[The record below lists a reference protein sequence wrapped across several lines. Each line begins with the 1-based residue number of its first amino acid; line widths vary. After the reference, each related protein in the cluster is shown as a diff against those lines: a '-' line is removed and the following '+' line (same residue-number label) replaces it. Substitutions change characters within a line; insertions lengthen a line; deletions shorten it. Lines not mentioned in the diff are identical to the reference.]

1 LLWSGDD
8 ALGEGDAVADEDHG
22 ERLDRE
28 LIELLN
34 ELRVVLPGAQVL
46 FAFLLTVP
54 FTQHFP
60 KLSDLQRDVYFAAF
74 ITTAV
79 ASVLLMTPSAFH
91 RLRWRRG
98 DKERLLV
105 LSNKFAIAGLVLL
118 AVAIAL
124 VVFVVTDVV
133 FDSTSAAIATGLIAA
148 SNAVFWF
155 VVPLSGKSR
164 DAG

>member
-1 LLWSGDD
+1 MPPG
-8 ALGEGDAVADEDHG
+8 GDAVAAEDHG

-34 ELRVVLPGAQVL
+34 ELRVILPGVQVL
-46 FAFLLTVP
+46 FAFLLTLP
-54 FTQHFP
+54 FTQRF
-60 KLSDLQRDVYFAAF
+60 LDLTAVQRDVYFAAF
-74 ITTAV
+74 MTTAA

-105 LSNKFAIAGLVLL
+105 LSNKFAIAGLVLI
-118 AVAIAL
+118 AVAITL

-133 FDSTSAAIATGLIAA
+133 FESTSAAIGSGLIAA
-148 SNAVFWF
+148 AIAIFWF
-155 VVPLSGKSR
+155 VVPLSRKPR